1 MNKTSTSLI
10 KTIYSQHN
18 NSSSSLSAYILSS
31 RVSLEHGKKFACLI
45 SGTISKMIVI
55 LRQYPL
61 VKFLFDCA
69 ELAKACGKQT
79 GFCGRD
85 YEIVRRKFNR

>member
-1 MNKTSTSLI
+1 M
-10 KTIYSQHN
+10 IYIYPQHN
-18 NSSSSLSAYILSS
+18 NNSSSLSAYVLSS
-31 RVSLEHGKKFACLI
+31 RVRLEHGEEFACLI
-45 SGTISKMIVI
+45 SGAISKMIVI

-61 VKFLFDCA
+61 VKFMFDCA

-85 YEIVRRKFNR
+85 YENV

>member
-18 NSSSSLSAYILSS
+18 NSSSSLSAYVLSS
-31 RVSLEHGKKFACLI
+31 RVSLEPLI

-61 VKFLFDCA
+61 VKFMFDCA

-85 YEIVRRKFNR
+85 YEIVRRKLNR